1 MPAILAFPSSLQ
13 AHRPGVPGVSRE
25 GRGFTYIWKRNE
37 MKHSVYS
44 SPSMTYILQVC
55 VYCWEEG
62 TLSETILHGCDQPP
76 VGVTR
81 DYMQIYV

>member
-1 MPAILAFPSSLQ
+1 
-13 AHRPGVPGVSRE
+13 
-25 GRGFTYIWKRNE
+25 